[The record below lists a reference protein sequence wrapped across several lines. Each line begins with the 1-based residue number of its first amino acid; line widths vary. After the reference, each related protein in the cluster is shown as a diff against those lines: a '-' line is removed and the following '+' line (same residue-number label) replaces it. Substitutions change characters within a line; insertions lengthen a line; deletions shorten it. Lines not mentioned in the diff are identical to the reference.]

1 MEEKCEGSAAS
12 VQRSVEDTAPCSLE
26 KDDAV
31 QCVDQYD
38 ILGYSEEQF
47 QQEEELWARWS
58 QSLNERRQIDRRVP
72 KCKADSTLHQKAD
85 WTSSGQAGFTQ
96 VLLKRPGRSRGMHV
110 LHRSC
115 HRNWA
120 NESGAATKAF
130 IESGPRFFAP
140 SFMEPD
146 QQSNESRRANTW
158 PLCKLANTIDIPRAV
173 KDAIAASKNLHAARK
188 AKHKGQA
195 CCDRQHAAR
204 SLRTASTIPRM
215 AGAEP
220 KITQKVDAPVV
231 PPLLGS
237 AGGRPR
243 SSKQRRRQKMA
254 RALAERTMGKHVAM
268 STSPKKGIALPACK
282 ILLGR
287 GPRIKSASLPR
298 PKAKDPNLL
307 KWYASGERVRDATP
321 DDAEQ
326 VCEKRA
332 LLYRRISSGDCRVI
346 FGHHRIQCLGAPER
360 ERMQIR

>member
-72 KCKADSTLHQKAD
+72 QCKADSTLHQKAD

-120 NESGAATKAF
+120 NESRATAKAF

-146 QQSNESRRANTW
+146 QQSNE
-158 PLCKLANTIDIPRAV
+158 
-173 KDAIAASKNLHAARK
+173 
-188 AKHKGQA
+188 
-195 CCDRQHAAR
+195 
-204 SLRTASTIPRM
+204 
-215 AGAEP
+215 
-220 KITQKVDAPVV
+220 
-231 PPLLGS
+231 
-237 AGGRPR
+237 
-243 SSKQRRRQKMA
+243 
-254 RALAERTMGKHVAM
+254 RTMGNHVAS

-287 GPRIKSASLPR
+287 GPRTKSASLPR

-326 VCEKRA
+326 VCGKRA